1 MSQVAGETSSRALV
15 ERAGTLVPLIESV
28 AAEVEATGELP
39 AGLVSALHEARLFRL
54 LLPSSVDGQ
63 QLMPDVFFEVI
74 EVLARADASVAWC
87 VGQGCGCSMGAAFLA
102 PDVARRIFAPATAV
116 MASGPTSHRGGA
128 VKVDGGYRVTGHW
141 SLASGIR
148 HSDWIGGHSTVIDAA
163 GKPIPGADGKPVV
176 RTMMFPRSAARI
188 IPNWDVV
195 GLRGTGSDDYEVED
209 LFVADDHTFTRE
221 SPADRRDMSPLYEFT
236 GLNMFGVSFAA
247 VALGLAHAC
256 LEEFKT
262 LAGAKKPTGQAR
274 LLRDNPIHQHQL
286 GLAEAR
292 FHSARVF
299 LMQTLREVS
308 ASALG
313 NGKLSREERVRLR
326 MATTWA
332 IHQARDVVDF
342 AYNMAGATSL
352 KTGSGIERRFRDVH
366 AVTQHVQAGQHVY
379 EIIGQSVLGIPV
391 QSNLL

>member
-1 MSQVAGETSSRALV
+1 MSQAAGGEPRAILDRAEALLSLV
-15 ERAGTLVPLIESV
+15 SSV

-39 AGLVSALHEARLFRL
+39 SRLVSALHEASLFRM
-54 LLPSSVDGQ
+54 LLPRSVGGLQ
-63 QLMPDVFFEVI
+63 MMPDAFFAVI
-74 EVLARADASVAWC
+74 ETLARADASVAWC
-87 VGQGCGCSMGAAFLA
+87 VGQGCGCSMAAAFLA
-102 PDVARRIFAPATAV
+102 PDVAARIFRPATAV
-116 MASGPTSHRGGA
+116 MASGPTSHFGGA
-128 VKVDGGYRVTGHW
+128 VKVEGGYRVTGRW

-148 HSDWIGGHSTVIDAA
+148 HSDWIGGHSTVMDKA

-195 GLRGTGSDDYEVED
+195 GLRGTGSDDYEVTD

-221 SPADRRDMSPLYEFT
+221 SPADRRDMSPLYTFT

-247 VALGLAHAC
+247 VALGLAGAS
-256 LEEFKT
+256 LDEFKT
-262 LAGAKKPTGQAR
+262 LAGAKKPTGQTR
-274 LLRDNPIHQHQL
+274 LLRDSPVHQHQL
-286 GLAEAR
+286 GMAEAR

-299 LMQTLREVS
+299 LQQTLREMS
-308 ASALG
+308 AAALA
-313 NGKLSREERVRLR
+313 NGMLAREERVRLR

-342 AYNMAGATSL
+342 AYNMGGATSL

>member
-54 LLPSSVDGQ
+54 LLPSSVGGL